1 MKSLNESKHGF
12 WGVLARKAKAI
23 LDEDNVPQQ
32 IQTPETERT
41 TPHMHGTETMGEVRI
56 QDCMSKVDFV
66 KIRSSKAVQ

>member
-32 IQTPETERT
+32 IQTPERT
-41 TPHMHGTETMGEVRI
+41 RPHMHGTETMGEVRI
-56 QDCMSKVDFV
+56 QDCMSKLTLQ
-66 KIRSSKAVQ
+66 K